1 VRRHRREISAV
12 QKDTTGGRPLES
24 GDQAQQRGLAATRGA
39 EQRKELAFVNI
50 EGQTIDDRD
59 AAETLA
65 QRLNAQQRTRMRIGP
80 RRKISFRSGDRRWL
94 RCEAGIS
101 RAF

>member
-1 VRRHRREISAV
+1 VRRHRRQIDAV
-12 QKDTTGGRPLES
+12 QKDAAGGRPLES

-39 EQRKELAFVNI
+39 EQRKKLAFINI
-50 EGQTIDDRD
+50 KRQMIDDRD

-80 RRKISFRSGDRRWL
+80 RRKISFRSGYLRWL

-101 RAF
+101 